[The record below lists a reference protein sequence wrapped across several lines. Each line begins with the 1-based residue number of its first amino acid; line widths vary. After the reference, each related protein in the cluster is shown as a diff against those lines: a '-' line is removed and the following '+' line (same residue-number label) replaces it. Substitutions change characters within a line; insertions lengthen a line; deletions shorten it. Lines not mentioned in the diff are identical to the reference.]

1 MSVVGPRPERPEI
14 DIEIKTTEVDWSK
27 RWFIKPGLTGLA
39 QINDATG
46 HEPRAKPRYDIQHVR
61 GQSFVYDMK
70 IVIRQIWMVILNAV
84 NVVFGRSRGDSDE

>member
-14 DIEIKTTEVDWSK
+14 DMEIKTTEVDWSK

-46 HEPRAKPRYDIQHVR
+46 HEPQAKLRYDIQYVR
-61 GQSFVYDMK
+61 ERSFIYDLK
-70 IVIRQIWMVILNAV
+70 IVIRQIRIVILDAV
-84 NVVFGRSRGDSDE
+84 SVMFSRSRGDSDD

>member
-14 DIEIKTTEVDWSK
+14 DMEIKTTEVDWSK

-46 HEPRAKPRYDIQHVR
+46 HEPRAKLRYDIQYVR
-61 GQSFVYDMK
+61 EQSFIYDMK
-70 IVIRQIWMVILNAV
+70 IVIRQIWMVILDIV
-84 NVVFGRSRGDSDE
+84 NMMHN